1 MNYENIS
8 ENVPFQR
15 LTIKSDEI
23 LKDDKCIGFV
33 IYYPVSGI
41 IHKKN
46 QMFLQLN
53 FQRVYTI
60 FDASKPED
68 EEYLKENSLQSF
80 THFYHHQY
88 VTELEYF
95 QLEKTKHSDILWRF
109 HYEFNKAIVFM
120 KNILKIE
127 DEKIIEFSMEDS
139 IVPMNPFILNEVKK
153 EEVKETKEEEEEEKK
168 VSIVID
174 IWNYPGYDGTIIE
187 PSPWKAFASHL
198 DSPLLGGYCKGQFDG
213 HFNQKAFEKGVPY
226 GIVKGNGNRDKF
238 RDLIYFKIVTEEN
251 EIYPLLVKLLQS
263 SNSFERIH
271 HVKSYLDSIGKTYD
285 DESFWIKEEGKKTI
299 KQSFFKAVLS
309 PLIQKTPLFIK
320 MKKKD

>member
-1 MNYENIS
+1 MNYEDIS
-8 ENVPFQR
+8 DKIPYQR

-23 LKDDKCIGFV
+23 LKDGTCIGFV
-33 IYYPVSGI
+33 IYYPISGI

-46 QMFLQLN
+46 NMFVQLN

-60 FDASKPED
+60 FDESKPEN
-68 EEYLKENSLQSF
+68 EEYLKENSLSSF
-80 THFYHHQY
+80 SNFYHQPY
-88 VTELEYF
+88 VTDMEYF
-95 QLEKTKHSDILWRF
+95 QLDKSEHSDIFWRF
-109 HYEFNKAIVFM
+109 HYEFNKSIVFM

-127 DEKIIEFSMEDS
+127 NEKIVDFSTDESS
-139 IVPMNPFILNEVKK
+139 IIPLNPLIPQKNELKE
-153 EEVKETKEEEEEEKK
+153 EEVKVEETPFK
-168 VSIVID
+168 ID

-213 HFNQKAFEKGVPY
+213 HFNQKAFDKGVPY

-238 RDLIYFKIVTEEN
+238 RDLIYFKIVTEED

-263 SNSFERIH
+263 ANSFERIE
-271 HVKSYLDSIGKTYD
+271 HVKSYLESIGKTYD
-285 DESFWIKEEGKKTI
+285 DESFWIKQEGKKTI